1 MKLKT
6 LYSRATNGKINEFT
20 IEVEKNKYRTITGYI
35 DGVKTTSSWT
45 ECKAK
50 TYCTAEE
57 QALKEAQAIHRK
69 KKEAGAF
76 ENIKDI
82 DSSDLFEP
90 MLAKDFIK
98 EKHKIKYPIASQRK
112 LDGVRLILRK
122 NGMWS
127 RNGKKIISAP
137 HIFEALKPLLNQ
149 HPDLILDGELFS
161 RKQDCDFNKIISCV
175 RKTKP
180 TLEDL
185 EESKK
190 NIKYFIYDCPSFNGT
205 FTERN
210 KFLKTLKFPECCVL
224 LSTEIANNEK
234 EVMELYQ
241 QYISEEYEGQILRVL
256 NSKYEN
262 KRSSGLLKHKT
273 FFDKEFIIKDVIE
286 GIGKLQGKVGA
297 LVFEIDGK
305 QFNSSVNGDHE
316 YLERLFKS
324 KNLIGKQATIKYF
337 ELTSDG
343 VPRFPKVLCVRDF
356 E

>member
-1 MKLKT
+1 M
-6 LYSRATNGKINEFT
+6 
-20 IEVEKNKYRTITGYI
+20 
-35 DGVKTTSSWT
+35 
-45 ECKAK
+45 
-50 TYCTAEE
+50 
-57 QALKEAQAIHRK
+57 
-69 KKEAGAF
+69 
-76 ENIKDI
+76 
-82 DSSDLFEP
+82 LFR
-90 MLAKDFIK
+90 
-98 EKHKIKYPIASQRK
+98 S
-112 LDGVRLILRK
+112 
-122 NGMWS
+122 
-127 RNGKKIISAP
+127 
-137 HIFEALKPLLNQ
+137 
-149 HPDLILDGELFS
+149 
-161 RKQDCDFNKIISCV
+161 
-175 RKTKP
+175 
-180 TLEDL
+180 
-185 EESKK
+185 
-190 NIKYFIYDCPSFNGT
+190 
-205 FTERN
+205 
-210 KFLKTLKFPECCVL
+210 VL

>member
-1 MKLKT
+1 
-6 LYSRATNGKINEFT
+6 
-20 IEVEKNKYRTITGYI
+20 
-35 DGVKTTSSWT
+35 
-45 ECKAK
+45 
-50 TYCTAEE
+50 
-57 QALKEAQAIHRK
+57 
-69 KKEAGAF
+69 
-76 ENIKDI
+76 
-82 DSSDLFEP
+82 
-90 MLAKDFIK
+90 
-98 EKHKIKYPIASQRK
+98 
-112 LDGVRLILRK
+112 
-122 NGMWS
+122 MWS